1 MSLPQILDH
10 SRFNPGYLI
19 GKEWIAVDPG
29 VALDCVD
36 PADGAVIA
44 SIGNATPREVD
55 LAVAAARR
63 SLSAAWGDTSPRD
76 RGRALMRWASLVD
89 AQREPL
95 AALEAADTGKP
106 ISTARRDIGVVLDY
120 LEFYAGAANKFH
132 GQVLPY
138 YPGFSAQVM
147 REPHGVTAHIIP
159 WNYPAS
165 QFART
170 VAPAL
175 AMGNACVVKPSEEAS
190 LSVLALTRLAM
201 ESGLA
206 AGALNV
212 VTGTG
217 SGAGAALSEHR
228 GIDYISFTGSPETGS
243 RIQAAAA
250 RHHIPCCLEL
260 GGKSPQIV
268 FADADL
274 DLAIPAIV
282 KGIVQHAGQTCSAGS
297 RLLVAQAIH
306 EAVASRIAEAF
317 NRLRVGTPVMD
328 LDCGP
333 LINRRQKSLVS
344 AAIEGALERGL
355 QVLGQGRLAPG
366 LNPAGNWLAPMA
378 FASVPRQDPLAVEE
392 VFGPVLSVLSFT
404 DEADAI
410 ALANDSPFGLVAG
423 VWTRD
428 GARQQ
433 RLARGLR
440 CGQVFINCYGGP
452 SGVELPFGGVGR
464 SGHGREKG
472 MLALEHMSIAK
483 TVVQYYGD

>member
-1 MSLPQILDH
+1 MKLSPNFDC
-10 SRFNPGYLI
+10 SRFGPGYLI
-19 GKEWIAVDPG
+19 GKEWIAVDTG
-29 VALDCVD
+29 ATLDCVD
-36 PADGAVIA
+36 PTDGAVIA
-44 SIGNATPREVD
+44 SIGDASSSEVE

-63 SLSAAWGDTSPRD
+63 ALSGAWGGASPRD

-138 YPGFSAQVM
+138 YPGFSAQLM

-165 QFART
+165 QFVRT

-190 LSVLALTRLAM
+190 LSVLALARLAM

-206 AGALNV
+206 AGALNLI
-212 VTGTG
+212 TGTG
-217 SGAGAALSEHR
+217 VGAGAALSEHR

-250 RHHIPCCLEL
+250 RHHIPCGLEL

-274 DLAIPAIV
+274 ELAIPTIV
-282 KGIVQHAGQTCSAGS
+282 KCIVQHAGQTCSAGS
-297 RLLVAQAIH
+297 RLLVAQATH
-306 EAVASRIAEAF
+306 DEVANRIAEAF
-317 NRLRVGTPVMD
+317 NRLQVGTPSMD

-333 LINRRQKSLVS
+333 LINRKQKERVS
-344 AAIEGALERGL
+344 AAIDGARQRGL
-355 QVLGQGRLAPG
+355 QVLGQGRLASG
-366 LNPAGNWLAPMA
+366 LNPAGNWLAPIA
-378 FASVPRQDPLAVEE
+378 FAGVPRQDPLAMEE
-392 VFGPVLSVLSFT
+392 VFGPVLAVLPFT

-410 ALANDSPFGLVAG
+410 AQANDSPFGLVAG

-428 GARQQ
+428 GSRQQ
-433 RLARGLR
+433 RLARALR